1 MAGFMSNNPLA
12 DPENKAQLGSNTVQG
27 GRQQASSGPG
37 PLGSL
42 MNQAAL
48 PVATAAMP
56 ALQAAGTAAG
66 AGATAA
72 ATGGAGVLASGA
84 AGLTAGLGAAGAA
97 MAPMLAAAGPF
108 ALMALPFLLNNGT
121 NKVPK
126 YGDGTPNVNSKYG
139 DDPFA
144 PSGPSFVESQPAASA
159 LGGMFNYVPDAYQVS
174 NYLTSLFGNNLTGEV
189 PSTPERAGPEFPVVS
204 AMPSQA
210 PPPSPPQPA
219 PMIPNG
225 AVPVAPKPVSGYEEQ
240 LANYRA
246 AGYNYGSK
254 KIPGYKNGGIIEEV
268 GEHIMNPLGIAGR
281 ALGFNNGTNM
291 AYAGGEDTVPTML
304 TPGEAVIPAAAAQ
317 NPNNQPMIDSMIEE
331 GRGANAIAEGQ
342 APMATQA
349 PMAAQA
355 PMPAEA
361 TLPMAGPLSGP
372 AQRAQVEALQ
382 DMAMKKKAFEAEEMR
397 KQQAFEQKLALDKQ
411 KALMSMQ
418 T

>member
-37 PLGSL
+37 PVGSL
-42 MNQAAL
+42 MQQAAA
-48 PVATAAMP
+48 PVAGAAFTAGTNALAGAATP
-56 ALQAAGTAAG
+56 ALATLGTSLGGTAAAG
-66 AGATAA
+66 AGL
-72 ATGGAGVLASGA
+72 GGM
-84 AGLTAGLGAAGAA
+84 AA

-108 ALMALPFLLNNGT
+108 ALMALPFLLNDGT
-121 NKVPK
+121 AKVPSP
-126 YGDGTPNVNSKYG
+126 YGP
-139 DDPFA
+139 DPLK
-144 PSGPSFVESQPAASA
+144 G
-159 LGGMFNYVPDAYQVS
+159 
-174 NYLTSLFGNNLTGEV
+174 SL
-189 PSTPERAGPEFPVVS
+189 P
-204 AMPSQA
+204 
-210 PPPSPPQPA
+210 
-219 PMIPNG
+219 
-225 AVPVAPKPVSGYEEQ
+225 
-240 LANYRA
+240 
-246 AGYNYGSK
+246 GYNYGSK

>member
-12 DPENKAQLGSNTVQG
+12 DPKNKAQLGSNTVQG

-72 ATGGAGVLASGA
+72 AAGGSGVLASGA

-108 ALMALPFLLNNGT
+108 ALMALPFLLNDGT
-121 NKVPK
+121 AKVPSP
-126 YGDGTPNVNSKYG
+126 YGP
-139 DDPFA
+139 DPLK
-144 PSGPSFVESQPAASA
+144 G
-159 LGGMFNYVPDAYQVS
+159 
-174 NYLTSLFGNNLTGEV
+174 SL
-189 PSTPERAGPEFPVVS
+189 P
-204 AMPSQA
+204 
-210 PPPSPPQPA
+210 
-219 PMIPNG
+219 
-225 AVPVAPKPVSGYEEQ
+225 
-240 LANYRA
+240 
-246 AGYNYGSK
+246 GYNYGSK

-291 AYAGGEDTVPTML
+291 AYAGGVDSVPAML
-304 TPGEAVIPAAAAQ
+304 TPGEAIIPAAAAQ
-317 NPNNQPMIDSMIEE
+317 NPNNQPMIDSMIQE
-331 GRGANAIAEGQ
+331 GRGANAMAEGQ

-349 PMAAQA
+349 PMA
-355 PMPAEA
+355 
-361 TLPMAGPLSGP
+361 PMAPQPTPPMSGPLSGA
-372 AQRAQVEALQ
+372 AQRAQMESLQ
-382 DMAMKKKAFEAEEMR
+382 TMAMKKKAFEADEAR
-397 KQQAFEQKLALDKQ
+397 KQQSFEQKLALDKQ